1 MVQLRIHFLLDVKG
15 NNKNSLSRESRNN
28 FIFAYFNEIMTKA
41 ANIRKTQSYTFDEN
55 LILLVDKDSDFTGI
69 NLTLQEINFIKK
81 EFRKK
86 SEQVLLNHFSNWII
100 VQTFDKTKKEP
111 QIKENLRKAGYSVCQ
126 HLQKQ
131 KVEKA
136 VVVDCLNNPN
146 LALALAE
153 GLALSN
159 YQFVK
164 YLKDAGEKQSSIG
177 EIAIASNDLKEPDVH
192 KLSAS
197 VEAVFA
203 ARDLVNEPASVMTS
217 VKLSE
222 EFQKLSKE
230 AGFTVEV
237 FDKKKIESLKMGGLL
252 SVNQGSTQPPTFS
265 VLEWKPADAV
275 NSRPIV
281 LVGKG
286 VVYDT
291 GGHSLKPTADSMD
304 YMKCDM
310 AGGAAVAGVLYA
322 VAKTGLPVHVIG
334 LIPSTDNR
342 LSADAYSPGDIITI
356 SDGTTVEV
364 LNTDAEGRLILA
376 DALVYA
382 KQYNPELVID
392 IATLT
397 GAAHRAIGT
406 VGMVGMGNASDET
419 MAGIVEAGYNVHERV
434 AVFPFWEEYGEM
446 LKSDIA
452 DLKNIGGELA
462 GAITAGKFLEY
473 FTNYPYFHLDIA
485 GMAFMK
491 KTDNYRGTGGTGVGI
506 RLLYNFLNAY
516 SK

>member
-1 MVQLRIHFLLDVKG
+1 MKAIHIG
-15 NNKNSLSRESRNN
+15 
-28 FIFAYFNEIMTKA
+28 
-41 ANIRKTQSYTFDEN
+41 KTQSYTFDEN
-55 LILLVDKDSDFTGI
+55 LILLLDKETDFTGI
-69 NLTLQEINFIKK
+69 NLTLPEINFVKK
-81 EFRKK
+81 EFEKK
-86 SEQVLLNHFSNWII
+86 VEQVLLNRYTHWII
-100 VQTFDKTKKEP
+100 VQTFDKAKKDF
-111 QIKENLRKAGYSVCQ
+111 QIKEGLRKAGHAACQ
-126 HLQKQ
+126 HFQKQ
-131 KVEKA
+131 KADKVTI
-136 VVVDCLNNPN
+136 VDGVSNPAY
-146 LALALAE
+146 ALALME
-153 GLALSN
+153 GIALSN
-159 YQFVK
+159 YQFIK
-164 YLKDAGEKQSSIG
+164 YLKSVNEKTSTLTQLLVASDGLAEGDLQKQSS
-177 EIAIASNDLKEPDVH
+177 V
-192 KLSAS
+192 
-197 VEAVFA
+197 VEAVYA

-222 EFQKLSKE
+222 EFVKLGKE
-230 AGFTVEV
+230 AGFKVEV

-265 VLEWKPADAV
+265 VMEWKPANAV
-275 NSRPIV
+275 NSKPIV

-291 GGHSLKPTADSMD
+291 GGHSLKPTHDSMD

-310 AGGAAVAGVLYA
+310 AGAAAVSGVLYA
-322 VAKTGLPVHVIG
+322 VAKSKLPVHVIG
-334 LIPSTDNR
+334 LAPSTDNR
-342 LSADAYSPGDIITI
+342 ISADAYSPGDIITI

-397 GAAHRAIGT
+397 GAAMRAIGS
-406 VGMVGMGNASDET
+406 VGVVGMGNASEALTAQIVSAGDE
-419 MAGIVEAGYNVHERV
+419 VYERI

-446 LKSDIA
+446 IKSDVA

-485 GMAFMK
+485 GMAFSK
-491 KTDNYRGTGGTGVGI
+491 KPDNYRGTGATGMGV
-506 RLLYNFLNAY
+506 RLLYTFLNSY
-516 SK
+516 SNKLK